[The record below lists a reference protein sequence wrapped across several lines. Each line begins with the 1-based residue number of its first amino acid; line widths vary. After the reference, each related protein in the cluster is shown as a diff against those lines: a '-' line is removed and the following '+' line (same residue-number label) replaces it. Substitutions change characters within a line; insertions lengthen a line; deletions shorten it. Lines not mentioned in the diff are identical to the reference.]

1 MFDARL
7 EMVWTRSLPRAGRQC
22 AFALITA
29 ALLVLPS
36 PGAAQRATSAAG
48 AGGGKECR
56 REGARVSMARLEGEP
71 IRAIDIVTAPPS
83 PLPGPAGVLDN
94 LHVRTRESTVQRRL
108 LFAVGDTVDP
118 ARIAESVRGL
128 RRLRY
133 LADVSIEGARCE
145 GGGVGLTVVTR
156 DAWSTRPTLKVRGA
170 RTARIGVE
178 ERNLLGTG
186 RSVEA
191 YVRSD
196 YGRMGVGIAYTDPW
210 LFGSDWEASVA
221 HNAYS
226 DGGSWEATLQSR
238 ERSIFDRWHTELR
251 ALRSVRS
258 APVGRYGVKGDS
270 VYRDAASLLV
280 SRSVASSPGG
290 VTSLIAGAELDR
302 ARAVAGADALI
313 VGPPSIRR
321 TFIGLDLGAARR
333 TARYISNDWLVGG
346 GPRSA
351 TSDGMPASAVAQ
363 LPVGVEA
370 EGVLGVGRDLVTKQP
385 AIHLDLWGG
394 RIWTP
399 SRDLVV
405 RADAWASGFRVGRQ
419 WTGTSVR
426 GTVGAYIPASRGLWS
441 TNLSAESLVDPD
453 PDVRA
458 LTALDPILHAVS
470 PRMGLAE
477 TAVGV
482 SVERSRRFMRLG
494 HGYALDGALFAGAST
509 RWESASRAAEAAGQL
524 EGRLA
529 ASGGVGVPGVGAVV
543 GGADLGAERSYIGV
557 LGGGIQLSPLHFGRA
572 KVRLDVG
579 APLLHSPG
587 IRGRPYLALSI
598 VPSLTSA
605 RRRDGSAGSW

>member
-1 MFDARL
+1 MFDAWL
-7 EMVWTRSLPRAGRQC
+7 GMVWTRSLSRAGRPC
-22 AFALITA
+22 AFALVTA
-29 ALLVLPS
+29 TLLVLPS
-36 PGAAQRATSAAG
+36 LVVAQQGATAADS
-48 AGGGKECR
+48 AGGQECR
-56 REGARVSMARLEGEP
+56 QQGARVSVTRLRGEP

-83 PLPGPAGVLDN
+83 SLPGPASVLDN

-108 LFAVGDTVDP
+108 LFAVGDPVDP
-118 ARIAESVRGL
+118 ARVAESVRSL

-145 GGGVGLTVVTR
+145 EGGVGLTVVTR

-170 RTARIGVE
+170 RTALIGVE
-178 ERNLLGTG
+178 ERNLFGTG

-196 YGRMGVGIAYTDPW
+196 YGRTGVGIAYTDPW
-210 LFGSDWEASVA
+210 LFGGNWEASVA

-226 DGGSWEATLQSR
+226 DGGSWEAMLQTR

-313 VGPPSIRR
+313 VGPPSVNR
-321 TFIGLDLGAARR
+321 TFVGLDVGAARH
-333 TARYISNDWLVGG
+333 TARYTSNDWLVGG

-351 TSDGMPASAVAQ
+351 TADGMPASAVAQ
-363 LPVGVEA
+363 LPMGVEA

-385 AIHLDLWGG
+385 AVHFDLWGG

-399 SRDLVV
+399 RRDLVV
-405 RADAWASGFRVGRQ
+405 RADAWASGFRVGRE
-419 WTGTSVR
+419 WAGTSVR
-426 GTVGAYIPASRGLWS
+426 GTVGAYVPASHGLWS
-441 TNLSAESLVDPD
+441 ANISAESLVDPD

-470 PRMGLAE
+470 PRLGLAE
-477 TAVGV
+477 TAVGI
-482 SVERSRRFMRLG
+482 SLERSRRFMRLG

-509 RWESASRAAEAAGQL
+509 RWESASRAALAAGQL

-529 ASGGVGVPGVGAVV
+529 ASGGVGVSGGGLV
-543 GGADLGAERSYIGV
+543 GGADLGVERSYIGV
-557 LGGGIQLSPLHFGRA
+557 LGGGIQFSPLHFGRA

-579 APLLHSPG
+579 VPLLHSPG

>member
-1 MFDARL
+1 
-7 EMVWTRSLPRAGRQC
+7 VS
-22 AFALITA
+22 I
-29 ALLVLPS
+29 
-36 PGAAQRATSAAG
+36 AQLR
-48 AGGGKECR
+48 
-56 REGARVSMARLEGEP
+56 GEP
-71 IRAIDIVTAPPS
+71 IRAIEIVTAPPS

-94 LHVRTRESTVQRRL
+94 LHMRTRESTVQRRL

-118 ARIAESVRGL
+118 ARIAESVRSL

-133 LADVSIEGARCE
+133 LADVSIQAARCE
-145 GGGVGLTVVTR
+145 EGGVGLTVVTR
-156 DAWSTRPTLKVRGA
+156 DSWSTRPTVKVRGA
-170 RTARIGVE
+170 RTALIGVE
-178 ERNLLGTG
+178 ERNLFGTG
-186 RSVEA
+186 RDIEA

-196 YGRMGVGIAYTDPW
+196 YGRTGVGIAYTDPW
-210 LFGSDWEASVA
+210 LFGGDWEASVA

-226 DGGSWEATLQSR
+226 DGGSWEATLQTR
-238 ERSIFDRWHTELR
+238 ERSVFDRWHTELR
-251 ALRSVRS
+251 AMRSVRS

-321 TFIGLDLGAARR
+321 TFLGLDIGAARR
-333 TARYISNDWLVGG
+333 TARYSYNDWLVGG
-346 GPRSA
+346 GPHSA
-351 TSDGMPASAVAQ
+351 SADGMPASAVAQ
-363 LPVGVEA
+363 LPVGIEA

-385 AIHLDLWGG
+385 AVHLDLWGG

-399 SRDLVV
+399 SRDLVM
-405 RADAWASGFRVGRQ
+405 RADAWASGFRVGRE
-419 WTGTSVR
+419 WAATSVR
-426 GTVGAYIPASRGLWS
+426 GTVGAYLPASHGLWS
-441 TNLSAESLVDPD
+441 ANISAESLVDPD

-482 SVERSRRFMRLG
+482 SLERSRRFMRLG
-494 HGYALDGALFAGAST
+494 HAYALDGSLFAGASN

-529 ASGGVGVPGVGAVV
+529 ASGGVGVPA
-543 GGADLGAERSYIGV
+543 GGLVSSADLGAERTYIGV
-557 LGGGIQLSPLHFGRA
+557 LGGGIQFSPLHFGRA

-579 APLLHSPG
+579 VPLLHSPG

-605 RRRDGSAGSW
+605 RRRDGSVGSW